1 MAITQS
7 LILYL
12 IIVISVA
19 IVILLIV
26 STKINV
32 KIKNIFL
39 ELTRMKKD
47 INKIHEAEA
56 ELAGVIS
63 GENDPASL
71 TFWKPKKDKPALA
84 KVKLKDKIKN
94 SYQKISNLLKEKLK
108 GAEEFTGQQVI
119 DKIGIIIFLAGIAF
133 FVGFSI
139 EYNWINSIGR
149 IFFGLILAAVLLLI
163 GYLLRNKFDKF
174 SSVLIG
180 GGVAALIFTVF
191 AAFYQYELIGV
202 VPSFLILFFLVAL
215 GVVLSILF
223 DKEIITVLVFLA
235 GFIAPFTVSFAAN
248 DYIILFIYLILLNL
262 SVVAY
267 DYFRKSIVINLI
279 SYAFTFL
286 SYALWLITQILAGKE
301 IPHLTAFIFMTIF
314 YILIF
319 VIIIINNIRE
329 NRKFIPLEFTSLV
342 FVTGMYYTAGLI
354 IIEISGADYK
364 GLFTGLISVINFV
377 YVLILYNRKNYDRNI
392 MYVFLA
398 LSLMFI
404 GLIVPVQFVGNSI
417 TLVWAVQ
424 ALVMLFIS
432 QRADIATMKLAS
444 IGMTLGMLAT
454 LGIDIFNTYIST
466 TSELV
471 EVTPVFNKAF
481 ISSIVAIISLG
492 LNIFLL
498 TKEKRSYLIFKF
510 FKVKIYQGILGALA
524 FFAFYFIIRF
534 EIKYSIIQNIDYN
547 ATISTIIGIYNFGF
561 ILLLMIPSLFK
572 DIKPLH
578 IVSSFLG
585 ILALGI
591 YLFYYNGQFT
601 ELRNAHLL
609 SIDVPL
615 SHFRLHFINAGII
628 FSILIIAFRS
638 VVKLLSKENFLAYFA
653 TIIFMFGMLFLISS
667 EIDQF
672 FTIRLYEPNVLIQ
685 DILSRTHRLPYTL
698 AWSISSLLFVVV
710 GFIFKNKSSRIIA
723 LALYVVALLK
733 LFVFDFKH
741 LTSQDLMIA
750 FLTMGTV
757 LLLASFVF
765 QNFYKL
771 VKNEKL
777 EVEKKLDFYK

>member
-19 IVILLIV
+19 MVILLVV
-26 STKINV
+26 SSKINF
-32 KIKNIFL
+32 KIKNVL
-39 ELTRMKKD
+39 QEMKRMKKD

-71 TFWKPKKDKPALA
+71 TFWKPKKEKNV
-84 KVKLKDKIKN
+84 KVKEKILVRIKN
-94 SYQKISNLLKEKLK
+94 KYQEISKFLKEKLV
-108 GAEEFTGQQVI
+108 GAEEFAGQQII
-119 DKIGIIIFLAGIAF
+119 DKIGIVIFLAGIAF

-139 EYNWINSIGR
+139 EYDWINSIGR
-149 IFFGLILAAVLLLI
+149 VFFGLILSAILLLI

-202 VPSFLILFFLVAL
+202 VPSFIILFFLVAL
-215 GVVLSILF
+215 AVFLSIMF
-223 DKEIITVLVFLA
+223 DKEVITILVFLA
-235 GFIAPFTVSFAAN
+235 GFIAPFTVSFAAS
-248 DYIILFIYLILLNL
+248 DYIILFVYLILLNFA
-262 SVVAY
+262 VIAY
-267 DYFRKSIVINLI
+267 DYFKKSIVINLI

-286 SYALWLITQILAGKE
+286 SYGLWLITQILAGKE

-319 VIIIINNIRE
+319 IIIVINNIRE
-329 NRKFIPLEFTSLV
+329 NRKFIPLEFSSLV

-354 IIEISGADYK
+354 IIEKSGVEYK
-364 GLFTGLISVINFV
+364 GLFTGLISIINFI

-424 ALVMLFIS
+424 ALVMLFIA
-432 QRADIATMKLAS
+432 QKANVMPMKLAS
-444 IGMTLGMLAT
+444 IGMTLGMLAA
-454 LGIDIFNTYIST
+454 LCMDIFNTYIST
-466 TSELV
+466 TSELIAV
-471 EVTPVFNKAF
+471 APVFNKAF
-481 ISSIVAIISLG
+481 ISGIVAIISLG
-492 LNIFLL
+492 LNIFML
-498 TKEKRSYLIFKF
+498 TKEKKPYIMFKF
-510 FKVKIYQGILGALA
+510 FKVKIYQAILGAFA
-524 FFAFYFIIRF
+524 FLAFYFIIRL
-534 EIKYSIIQNIDYN
+534 EIKYSIIQTIDYN

-572 DIKPLH
+572 NIKPLH
-578 IVSSFLG
+578 IASSFLG

-601 ELRNAHLL
+601 ELRNAYLL
-609 SIDVPL
+609 SVDVPL
-615 SHFRLHFINAGII
+615 AHFRLHFINAGII
-628 FSILIIAFRS
+628 FSILLIAFRS
-638 VVKLLSKENFLAYFA
+638 VVKLIAKENFLAYFA

-685 DILSRTHRLPYTL
+685 EILSKTHRLPYTL
-698 AWSISSLLFVVV
+698 AWGVSSLLFVIV
-710 GFIFKNKSSRIIA
+710 GFIFNNKSSRIIA

-733 LFVFDFKH
+733 LFIFDFKH
-741 LTSQDLMIA
+741 LTSQDLMVA

-757 LLLASFVF
+757 LLLSSFVF

-771 VKNEKL
+771 I
-777 EVEKKLDFYK
+777 KKKVIINDKK